1 MKETSNLTESQIK
14 NWWSE
19 KRTNYNLGLVVSGIL
34 AFVLYVILGVN
45 LIMPYDDDFEITL
58 FTIVPQGIGYLI
70 MILIANLL
78 YSLGVSCDLNYNK
91 ENTEKFRKN
100 LFRLGFWF
108 SVSLP
113 FLAPLRILISF
124 FLEFY

>member
-58 FTIVPQGIGYLI
+58 FTIVPQGIGYLV

-113 FLAPLRILISF
+113 FLAPLGILISY

>member
-45 LIMPYDDDFEITL
+45 LIMPYDDDFEIAL
-58 FTIVPQGIGYLI
+58 FTIVPQGIGYLV

-78 YSLGVSCDLNYNK
+78 YSLGVSRDLNYNK

-113 FLAPLRILISF
+113 FLAPLGILISY

>member
-1 MKETSNLTESQIK
+1 MKEESNFTASQIK
-14 NWWSE
+14 NWWKH
-19 KRTNYNLGLVVSGIL
+19 KRTSYNLGLIVSGIL

-45 LIMPYDDDFEITL
+45 LIMPYDDDFEIAL
-58 FTIVPQGIGYLI
+58 FTIVPQGIGYLT

-91 ENTEKFRKN
+91 ENTERFRKN

-113 FLAPLRILISF
+113 FLAPLGILISY

>member
-1 MKETSNLTESQIK
+1 MKEESNLTESQIK
-14 NWWSE
+14 NWWSK
-19 KRTNYNLGLVVSGIL
+19 KRTNYNLGLVLSGIL

-78 YSLGVSCDLNYNK
+78 YSLGVSFDLNCNK
-91 ENTEKFRKN
+91 ENTERFRKN
-100 LFRLGFWF
+100 LFCLGFWF
-108 SVSLP
+108 SVSLS
-113 FLAPLRILISF
+113 FLAPLMILISY
-124 FLEFY
+124 FLNFY

>member
-58 FTIVPQGIGYLI
+58 FTIVPQGIGYLV

-78 YSLGVSCDLNYNK
+78 YSLGVSRDLNYNK

-113 FLAPLRILISF
+113 FLAPLGILISY

>member
-1 MKETSNLTESQIK
+1 MKETLNLTESQIK

-58 FTIVPQGIGYLI
+58 FTIVPQGIGYLV

-100 LFRLGFWF
+100 LFHLGFWI

-113 FLAPLRILISF
+113 FLAPLGILISY

>member
-14 NWWSE
+14 NWWSK
-19 KRTNYNLGLVVSGIL
+19 KRTNYNLGLFLSGIL

-70 MILIANLL
+70 MILTANLL
-78 YSLGVSCDLNYNK
+78 YSLGVSCDLKHNK
-91 ENTEKFRKN
+91 ENTERFRKN

-113 FLAPLRILISF
+113 FLAPLMILISY

>member
-100 LFRLGFWF
+100 LFA
-108 SVSLP
+108 
-113 FLAPLRILISF
+113 LAFGSRFPYHF
-124 FLEFY
+124 

>member
-1 MKETSNLTESQIK
+1 MKGKSNLTESQIK

-19 KRTNYNLGLVVSGIL
+19 KRTNYNLGLVLSGIL

-70 MILIANLL
+70 MILIANLF

-113 FLAPLRILISF
+113 FLAPLMILISY